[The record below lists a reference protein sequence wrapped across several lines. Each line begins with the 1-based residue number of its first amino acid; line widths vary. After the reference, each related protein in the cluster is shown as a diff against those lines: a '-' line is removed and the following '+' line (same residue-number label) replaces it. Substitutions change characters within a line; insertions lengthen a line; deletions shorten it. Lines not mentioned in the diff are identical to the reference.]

1 MSKGWNAI
9 IVSPDPKVFGDIEP
23 IFTQQLT
30 TAPIVEVA
38 GYPTARTLT
47 EIQQN
52 GEVNLC
58 FLDMMADLPRAL
70 LTITDLLSI
79 APGMKVVT
87 LLPENNPNLILQ
99 CLRQGASEFLVHP
112 FTAEQMQSV
121 MARLD
126 KLNPHIAGGNSNG
139 KVICVVPVKGACGA
153 STLAVNLSVQG
164 KRLNKS
170 HRALLADLDPVTG
183 TVSFLLKL
191 KSTYSF
197 IDAMSHHTEMD
208 LSIWKGMIVQ
218 SNNIDVLLPPENALE
233 IPFELRS
240 ADQLLHFSRTNYES
254 VVVDAG
260 SAYGE
265 WYLSMARLADEVV
278 LVSTNELPALNATQ
292 RVLRYYE
299 ANQINL
305 DKVRL
310 VINRYSDN
318 VGLSEDM
325 IEMALHTPVYHVV
338 PSDYDSVQRALL
350 DGKPI
355 LSTANFGKSVA
366 ALAEKLIGKS
376 VIEAKKPATGF
387 ANMISGFF
395 SKK

>member
-9 IVSPDPKVFGDIEP
+9 IVSPSRKVFGEINP
-23 IFTQQLT
+23 IVTQQLAT
-30 TAPIVEVA
+30 VPVNEIS

-52 GEVNLC
+52 GGVNLC
-58 FLDMMADLPRAL
+58 FLDMMTDLPRAL
-70 LTITDLLSI
+70 LTISDLLSI
-79 APGMKVVT
+79 SPGMQVIT
-87 LLPENNPNLILQ
+87 LLGENNPNLILQ
-99 CLRQGASEFLVHP
+99 CLRQGASEFLVQP

-126 KLNPHIAGGNSNG
+126 KLNPHIAGGASNG
-139 KVICVVPVKGACGA
+139 KVICVVPSKGACGA
-153 STLAVNLSVQG
+153 STLAVNLAVQG
-164 KRLNKS
+164 KRLNKA

-183 TVSFLLKL
+183 TISFLLKL

-197 IDAMSHHTEMD
+197 IDVMAHHTEMD
-208 LSIWKGMIVQ
+208 ASIWNGSVVQ
-218 SNNIDVLLPPENALE
+218 TNNIDILLPPENALE

-240 ADQLLHFSRTNYES
+240 ADQLIEFSRCNYES
-254 VVVDAG
+254 VVVDTG
-260 SAYGE
+260 SAYGD
-265 WYLSMARLADEVV
+265 WYLSMAKLADELV

-299 ANQINL
+299 ANQVSL

-325 IEMALHTPVYHVV
+325 IEMALHTPVYHIV

-355 LSTANFGKSVA
+355 PPTTTFGKSVA

-376 VIEAKKPATGF
+376 VPEVKKQSGGIASLL
-387 ANMISGFF
+387 SGFF

>member
-9 IVSPDPKVFGDIEP
+9 IISPSQKIFGEINT
-23 IFTQQLT
+23 IVTQQLAA
-30 TAPIVEVA
+30 APVAEVS

-47 EIQQN
+47 EIQQS
-52 GEVNLC
+52 GIVNLC
-58 FLDMMADLPRAL
+58 FLDMMSDLPRAL
-70 LTITDLLSI
+70 LTISDLLSI
-79 APGMKVVT
+79 SPGMQVVT
-87 LLPENNPNLILQ
+87 LLGENNPNLILQ

-112 FTAEQMQSV
+112 FTSEQMQSI
-121 MARLD
+121 MTRLD
-126 KLNPHIAGGNSNG
+126 KLNPHIAGGTSNG
-139 KVICVVPVKGACGA
+139 KVICVVPSKGACGA
-153 STLAVNLSVQG
+153 STLAVNLAVQG
-164 KRLNKS
+164 KRLNKA

-183 TVSFLLKL
+183 TISFLLKL

-197 IDAMSHHTEMD
+197 IDVMAHHTEMD
-208 LSIWKGMIVQ
+208 ASIWNGSVVQ
-218 SNNIDVLLPPENALE
+218 ANNIDILLPPENALE

-240 ADQLLHFSRTNYES
+240 ADQLIEFSRCNYES
-254 VVVDAG
+254 VIVDTG
-260 SAYGE
+260 SAYGD
-265 WYLSMARLADEVV
+265 WYLSMAKLADEVL

-299 ANQINL
+299 ANQVNL
-305 DKVRL
+305 NKVRL

-325 IEMALHTPVYHVV
+325 IEMALHTPVYHIV

-355 LSTANFGKSVA
+355 LSTTDFGKSVA
-366 ALAEKLIGKS
+366 ALAEKLIGKT
-376 VIEAKKPATGF
+376 VPEVKKSTGGI
-387 ANMISGFF
+387 ASIISSFF